1 MTFQCGQA
9 PQIVSQIDISG
20 GDMLDSLNRRDY
32 LVRLDFTNVMN
43 GIRLGASLSFIENE
57 EVGLWNFVSV

>member
-1 MTFQCGQA
+1 
-9 PQIVSQIDISG
+9 
-20 GDMLDSLNRRDY
+20 MLDSLNRRDY